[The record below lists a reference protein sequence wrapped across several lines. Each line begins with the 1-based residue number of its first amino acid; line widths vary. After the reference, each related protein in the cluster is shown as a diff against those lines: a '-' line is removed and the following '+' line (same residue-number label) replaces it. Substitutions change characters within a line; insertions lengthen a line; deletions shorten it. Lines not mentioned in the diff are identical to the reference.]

1 MIDGVPVL
9 RTSERGTFN
18 TCISQ
23 WNWAWNEG
31 LVRRAQ
37 QMDARWFGSG
47 VHDALAKWYCGPG
60 KKRGPHPAA
69 TWAKYA
75 KDQIGY
81 FKVKGLTEEE
91 ESKNVDMATLGTVML
106 EGYVKK
112 YGKDEH
118 MHIIKPE
125 QTFALDIPWSNRQKL
140 YEFERGQI
148 MVRYLG
154 TFDLPYRDL
163 RDGKIKIEEHKT
175 ANIISTAHL
184 PMDNQ
189 GGSYWAIATM
199 VLRDM
204 GLIKPRET
212 LAGIEYNFL
221 RKAIP
226 DDRPRDEDGYYTNKP
241 TKDHYLLAF
250 QKSSIHPEQLKHW
263 GVSKKSKLED
273 LERYANLAGLK
284 VLGGR
289 SKVQPPPLF
298 LRHWIHRTKAE
309 RKSQLQRIQDEA
321 VHIQAVRDGILP
333 VTKSPSRMYCSWC
346 DFRDMCELQ
355 DRGGNWQ
362 DYKNLMFKHEDKY
375 ADHRKSTDE

>member
-18 TCISQ
+18 TCIAQ
-23 WNWAWNEG
+23 WNWAWREG
-31 LVRRAQ
+31 LVPRAQ

-47 VHDALAKWYCGPG
+47 AHIALALWYCGPG
-60 KKRGPHPAA
+60 KKRGPHPAE
-69 TWAKYA
+69 TWAKYS
-75 KDQIGY
+75 KDQISY
-81 FKVKGLTEEE
+81 FKTKKITEEE
-91 ESKNVDMATLGTVML
+91 EAKTVDMAELGRVML

-118 MHIIKPE
+118 MFVLKPE
-125 QTFALDIPWSNRQKL
+125 QTFALDIPWSNRQQL
-140 YEFERGQI
+140 YEFVRGSI

-163 RDGKIKIEEHKT
+163 RDDKVKIEEHKT

-199 VLRDM
+199 VLREM
-204 GLIKPRET
+204 GLIGPRES

-221 RKAIP
+221 RKALP
-226 DDRPRDEDGYYTNKP
+226 DDRPRDAEGYYTNKP
-241 TKDHYLLAF
+241 TKEHYIQAL
-250 QKSSIHPEQLKHW
+250 S
-263 GVSKKSKLED
+263 GVDGWTEAILRKKKLEE
-273 LERYANLAGLK
+273 LGSIAAANRTMVVGD
-284 VLGGR
+284 R
-289 SKVQPPPLF
+289 SKTQPPPLF
-298 LRHWIHRTKAE
+298 LRHWVHRTRAE

-333 VTKSPSRMYCSWC
+333 ITKSPSRMHCSWC
-346 DFRDMCELQ
+346 DFRDMCQLQ

-362 DYKNLMFKHEDKY
+362 DYKRLMFRSEDKY